1 MANTPNLG
9 LYKPHRLD
17 NIDVDTSLAQNFDT
31 IDTEV
36 HGVKD
41 RLTTVE
47 TNMTALGI
55 SQTEASQKAQT
66 ALDTADSANGRLT
79 VVEADVAELKVNGGG
94 GGGSP
99 TFIDGG
105 SFLDT
110 YASQTTGFDGGEF

>member
-1 MANTPNLG
+1 MANTPNLA
-9 LYKPHRLD
+9 LYKPSRND
-17 NIDVDTSLAQNFDT
+17 SVEVDVSLAQNFDI

-36 HGVKD
+36 NGVKG

-47 TNMTALGI
+47 TNMTAL
-55 SQTEASQKAQT
+55 STAQTAATQNAQT
-66 ALDTADSANGRLT
+66 ALDTVDGANSRLT

-110 YASQTTGFDGGEF
+110 YASQTTGLDGGEF